1 MDTGKSI
8 EKPQSSWNT
17 IKKSMKMNTKLE
29 YHTLEQ
35 LVRWQAG
42 SRKFDHGREFSLPQ
56 KRPCE
61 NIQTHK
67 QFYRDVEVTS
77 ILSTL
82 KALFWALLLLFLCW
96 PGILSDIEL
105 PDACRA
111 FWRSLVFFVLASE
124 TWSEPG
130 FWSLGFET
138 LFRKCTFRGVS
149 MDFYMTY
156 WAHWLDFTM
165 SKRRQVGQRILA
177 WWELQTVFECFWELV
192 RSKGFW
198 SSTSSRYFSRSFG

>member
-111 FWRSLVFFVLASE
+111 FWRSLVFFCFSKWNLIRTRVFEAWVLKHFSQ
-124 TWSEPG
+124 
-130 FWSLGFET
+130 
-138 LFRKCTFRGVS
+138 KCTFRGFQWIFTWPTGLIGSILPCPREDKLDRVS
-149 MDFYMTY
+149 
-156 WAHWLDFTM
+156 
-165 SKRRQVGQRILA
+165 
-177 WWELQTVFECFWELV
+177 
-192 RSKGFW
+192 
-198 SSTSSRYFSRSFG
+198 